1 MLLTDGDRIRGL
13 LGTYCQL
20 IDAGDFAGLGQ
31 LFAHAVLR
39 DQSGAVIA
47 TGSAEVAALYASTT
61 RLHDD
66 GTPGTQH
73 VVANTVLA
81 EGLGDDEAVAT
92 SAYVVFQAIPELA
105 LQPVITGS
113 YLDTFARVDGEWRF
127 SERRFSIGRIG
138 DLSRHLT
145 FAPNPGESP

>member
-47 TGSAEVAALYASTT
+47 TGSAEGAALYASTT
-61 RLHDD
+61 RLHDA
-66 GTPGTQH
+66 QH

-81 EGLGDDEAVAT
+81 EGLGDEEAVAT

-127 SERRFSIGRIG
+127 SERRFSIGHIG